1 MEGREGILGSGNG
14 RSKCWEKRK
23 LKACLGQSGG
33 PRWVEV
39 EALGGGKR
47 IDLTGLRSDIILRT
61 LGKMAGAGVGL
72 IWSLMLEK
80 MPLSASQPRHRPPT
94 FRSVG
99 AQVRKQLSGPMG
111 WELCRLLAMSWETT
125 LLICKAS
132 LGALSV
138 CCELE
143 CGGHVIQDGDTVGD
157 EA

>member
-1 MEGREGILGSGNG
+1 MEGREGILDGGNG

-39 EALGGGKR
+39 EALGEGKR
-47 IDLTGLRSDIILRT
+47 IDLAGLRSGIILRT
-61 LGKMAGAGVGL
+61 LGKMAGAEVGL

-80 MPLSASQPRHRPPT
+80 MPLSASQPGRRQPA
-94 FRSVG
+94 FRSAG
-99 AQVRKQLSGPMG
+99 AQVRKQLSGPVG
-111 WELCRLLAMSWETT
+111 WALCRLLAMGWETT

-138 CCELE
+138 CLLW
-143 CGGHVIQDGDTVGD
+143 VGVWW
-157 EA
+157 ACHSGW